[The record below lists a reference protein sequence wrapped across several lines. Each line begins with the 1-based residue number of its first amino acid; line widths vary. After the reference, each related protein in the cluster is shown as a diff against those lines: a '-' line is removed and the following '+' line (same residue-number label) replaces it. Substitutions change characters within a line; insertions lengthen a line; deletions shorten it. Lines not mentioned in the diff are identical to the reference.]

1 LRKLLNTVAPFVA
14 LLLAIA
20 CFPALGQ
27 DDLTESPDG
36 PEAVKVYFTQ
46 DEALAK
52 VFAKADTLWTEEW
65 SPSPQERK
73 ELEGRLGWRVDD
85 ETFAIHRAGK
95 DGQDLGYAVITEE
108 QGRFKPITFI
118 VKMSAERRVD
128 MVLVMVYR
136 ESRGDGVKRQRF
148 LGDHVEPRPGN
159 GRQEGPGH
167 HRAAVSLDG
176 RRKMTGKQLKSRMRL
191 SHRWVGVAAAAV
203 LLVTSATGVLLQHPS
218 WLGPPGNPPLALARD
233 PHAGPSH

>member
-1 LRKLLNTVAPFVA
+1 MRKLLNTVAPFVA

-36 PEAVKVYFTQ
+36 PEAVKVYLTPE
-46 DEALAK
+46 DALAK

-65 SPSPQERK
+65 SPTPQERA

-85 ETFAIHRAGK
+85 ETFVIQRAGK

-148 LGDHVEPRPGN
+148 LKQFRDKDTSDH
-159 GRQEGPGH
+159 
-167 HRAAVSLDG
+167 L
-176 RRKMTGKQLKSRMRL
+176 RL
-191 SHRWVGVAAAAV
+191 NRDIVGV
-203 LLVTSATGVLLQHPS
+203 SGATMS
-218 WLGPPGNPPLALARD
+218 SRALAMGVKKVLAIIELRY
-233 PHAGPSH
+233 PSTEDGK